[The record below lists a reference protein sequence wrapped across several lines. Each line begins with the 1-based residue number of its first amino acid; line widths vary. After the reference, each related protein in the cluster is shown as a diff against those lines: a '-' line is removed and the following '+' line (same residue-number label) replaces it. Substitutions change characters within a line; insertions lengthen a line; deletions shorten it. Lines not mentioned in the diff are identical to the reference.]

1 MKEFFVGFLIFSSKK
16 TFFMKIVYFNHHK
29 KMKVVLEFPEKPE
42 LKNLDIAQY
51 LATKMY
57 QDGLL
62 SAGQAALL
70 IGKNKEEFLGQLS
83 TYGVSVF
90 SESVEDFLK
99 DIKSA

>member
-1 MKEFFVGFLIFSSKK
+1 
-16 TFFMKIVYFNHHK
+16 
-29 KMKVVLEFPEKPE
+29 MKVVLEFPEKPE
-42 LKNLDIAQY
+42 LKNLDVAEY
-51 LATKMY
+51 LAAKMY

-62 SAGQAALL
+62 SVGQSALL
-70 IGKNKEEFLGQLS
+70 IGKTKEEFLEKLS